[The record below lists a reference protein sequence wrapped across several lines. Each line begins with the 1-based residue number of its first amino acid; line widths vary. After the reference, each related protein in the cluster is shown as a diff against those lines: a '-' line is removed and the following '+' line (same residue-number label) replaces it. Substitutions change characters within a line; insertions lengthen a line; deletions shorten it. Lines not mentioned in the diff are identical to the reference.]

1 MRFYPMEWLAL
12 EAGMMLTLYPDQPM
26 ETVPGTVQK
35 VLAANVGVSF
45 FFPWRFEYVYP

>member
-1 MRFYPMEWLAL
+1 
-12 EAGMMLTLYPDQPM
+12 MMTLYPDQPM